1 MIQLRM
7 GKTTKLLIVGVFMTV
22 LFVFSDLAQAQTI
35 GKAETKEL
43 REYVCISD
51 EADKDKANVIDT
63 MVDEISSQYYDKF
76 KKTFRD
82 NGYVAEADSYAT
94 NLVNDMKPK
103 LKEMAQ
109 DIYEVGTLD
118 EYCTEERVEK
128 IIKKRTNS
136 GDD

>member
-1 MIQLRM
+1 M